1 MFKLSCIYLHKSSY
15 IKYIIFSYPSSSSFL
30 LKITSTATHARQS
43 QYFAHAALISLPCSA
58 TPLAFFAPPNTFAPA
73 SDSANAISLSIGIIS
88 SSISAMNFFVYSAC
102 LSVPTTA
109 WCCNQPFCYNIL

>member
-58 TPLAFFAPPNTFAPA
+58 TPLALFAPPNTFVPA
-73 SDSANAISLSIGIIS
+73 SDSANAIYRLE
-88 SSISAMNFFVYSAC
+88 
-102 LSVPTTA
+102 
-109 WCCNQPFCYNIL
+109 